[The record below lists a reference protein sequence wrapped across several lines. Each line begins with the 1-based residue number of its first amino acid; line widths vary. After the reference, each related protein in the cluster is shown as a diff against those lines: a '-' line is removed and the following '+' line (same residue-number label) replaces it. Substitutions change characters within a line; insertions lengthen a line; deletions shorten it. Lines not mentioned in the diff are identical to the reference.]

1 MHYASRRRELVY
13 DAQILSMA
21 VIGSS
26 WEAMITDRI
35 LELEGVHNF
44 RDYGGYAVTGGGRLR
59 SAYLWRSGQH
69 HGATDA
75 DLLRIAELGLA
86 TVFDLRSSVERTK
99 HPCRR
104 PDVFGAVIHFADD
117 GSIPKD
123 VAHNAPH
130 VAAAATARQRDA
142 ASTREAMR
150 RNYGRIAFRPGL
162 MAMIRKMLAELA
174 EGRGPSL
181 VNCMAGKDRTGIA
194 VAAVQLA
201 GGVHRDDVV
210 ADYLLT
216 NTAGDVEARIAAG
229 AQTIREIT
237 GQADEEA
244 VRVLMGVEAEYLESA
259 FDMIADTYGSL
270 DAYLAEGLG
279 ADDRLRGRLRDALVV

>member
-1 MHYASRRRELVY
+1 
-13 DAQILSMA
+13 
-21 VIGSS
+21 
-26 WEAMITDRI
+26 MITERI

-44 RDYGGYAVTGGGRLR
+44 RDYGGYAVSGGGRLR
-59 SAYLWRSGQH
+59 SAHLWRSGQH
-69 HGATDA
+69 HGATEA
-75 DLLRIAELGLA
+75 DLLRIADLGLA

-104 PDVFGAVIHFADD
+104 PEVFGAVIHFAEDE
-117 GSIPKD
+117 SIPK
-123 VAHNAPH
+123 AEGHNAPH
-130 VAAAATARQRDA
+130 VAAAAATARQRDA

-194 VAAVQLA
+194 VAMVQLA
-201 GGVHRDDVV
+201 AGAHRDDVI

-216 NTAGDVEARIAAG
+216 NTAGNVEARIAAG
-229 AQTIREIT
+229 AQTIRDIT
-237 GQADEEA
+237 GQADEEV
-244 VRVLMGVEAEYLESA
+244 VRILMGVEAEYLESA
-259 FDMIADTYGSL
+259 FGMIADEHGSI